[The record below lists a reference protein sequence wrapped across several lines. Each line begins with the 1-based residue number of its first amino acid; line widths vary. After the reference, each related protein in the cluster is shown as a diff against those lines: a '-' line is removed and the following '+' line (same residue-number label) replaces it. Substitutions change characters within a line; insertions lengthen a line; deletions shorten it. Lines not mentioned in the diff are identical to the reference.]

1 MMLMDIFTEVYRYI
15 IDFKIAGIELLD
27 VGLLLARLIL
37 AIIMLISFKNKVTDI
52 PKFAKSN
59 NLPLPAGYMQVG
71 IEGASGFLLLLGILT
86 PIGALL
92 AMLAMLGSMFF
103 HIFIWHSKYWA
114 SSGGWEYDLMIFTL
128 ATLIFATGGGI
139 IGLYPLPELGWLP
152 FL

>member
-1 MMLMDIFTEVYRYI
+1 MDIFTSSYENILNFEIGKI
-15 IDFKIAGIELLD
+15 ILLD
-27 VGLLLARLIL
+27 VGLLLARLVL
-37 AIIMLISFKNKVTDI
+37 ALIMLISFKNKVSDI

-59 NLPLPAGYMQVG
+59 NLPLSAGYMQVG
-71 IEGASGFLLLLGILT
+71 IEGASGFMLLFGILT

-114 SSGGWEYDLMIFTL
+114 SSGGWEYDLMIFTI

-139 IGLYPLPELGWLP
+139 IALYPLPSIGLLP
-152 FL
+152 FIS